1 MGASSM
7 MGRMEWTFTGEV
19 IEWRGPAPYL
29 FVAMTPEESEDL
41 KEAARGLIY
50 WGQVPVHVTIGGT
63 EFTTALFPKDGR
75 YLVPVKVAVQ
85 RAEAIGEGAIV
96 GVVVRLNAAPGMT
109 SRWNCG
115 SLTTRSSRSR
125 WSSNQ
130 TPRTIRGP
138 VQSR

>member
-1 MGASSM
+1 MGTSPM
-7 MGRMEWTFTGEV
+7 MGHMEWTFTGEV
-19 IEWRGPAPYL
+19 IKWRGPAPYL

-50 WGQVPVHVTIGGT
+50 WGQVPVHVTIGDT

-96 GVVVRLNAAPGMT
+96 EVVLRLNAA
-109 SRWNCG
+109 R
-115 SLTTRSSRSR
+115 RE
-125 WSSNQ
+125 
-130 TPRTIRGP
+130 
-138 VQSR
+138 

>member
-1 MGASSM
+1 
-7 MGRMEWTFTGEV
+7 MEWTFTGEL

-50 WGQVPVHVTIGGT
+50 WGQVPVHVTIGET
-63 EFTTALFPKDGR
+63 EFTTALFPKDGC

-96 GVVVRLNAAPGMT
+96 GVVVRLNAGRRELSALAGVNM
-109 SRWNCG
+109 G
-115 SLTTRSSRSR
+115 SLREPSR
-125 WSSNQ
+125 
-130 TPRTIRGP
+130 
-138 VQSR
+138 

>member
-1 MGASSM
+1 MGTSPVT
-7 MGRMEWTFTGEV
+7 GHMEWTFTGEV

-41 KEAARGLIY
+41 KEAARDLTY

-63 EFTTALFPKDGR
+63 RFTTALFPRDGC

-96 GVVVRLNAAPGMT
+96 EVVLRLNPA
-109 SRWNCG
+109 R
-115 SLTTRSSRSR
+115 RE
-125 WSSNQ
+125 
-130 TPRTIRGP
+130 
-138 VQSR
+138 

>member
-1 MGASSM
+1 
-7 MGRMEWTFTGEV
+7 MEWTFTAEV

-50 WGQVPVHVTIGGT
+50 WGQVPVHVTIGAT

-96 GVVVRLNAAPGMT
+96 EVVLRLNAARRDDGARRQRCSLAPVAAAGLLSPEWFSRCCPQPG
-109 SRWNCG
+109 C
-115 SLTTRSSRSR
+115 RSGYD
-125 WSSNQ
+125 Q
-130 TPRTIRGP
+130 G
-138 VQSR
+138 